1 MRKQGEEQTMDRERL
16 AEAIRLREMGRAKQ
30 DEAMLGE
37 ARALLLDLLA
47 AYPDEAEITYQ
58 VALVTDTLGLKRE
71 AIPFFLQTLKQ
82 GPPGH
87 DTESHLMK
95 RERAFLGLG
104 AFTYREL
111 REYGRAEETLRQGLS
126 EFPQSR
132 ALQVF
137 LAMTLY
143 NAQQYREAMELA
155 LTNLAETTADEAL
168 QYYKQAIVFY
178 AQHLDE
184 TR

>member
-16 AEAIRLREMGRAKQ
+16 AEAIRLREMGRAKR

-58 VALVTDTLGLKRE
+58 VALVHDNLGLKRE

-82 GPPGH
+82 GPAGH
-87 DTESHLMK
+87 DTASNLMK

-104 AFTYREL
+104 NTYHEL
-111 REYGRAEETLRQGLS
+111 REYERAEETLRQGLS

-137 LAMTLY
+137 LAITLF
-143 NAQQYREAMELA
+143 NTQQYREALELA

-168 QYYKQAIVFY
+168 QYYKRGIVFY
-178 AQHLDE
+178 AQHLDQ
-184 TR
+184 TW

>member
-1 MRKQGEEQTMDRERL
+1 
-16 AEAIRLREMGRAKQ
+16 
-30 DEAMLGE
+30 MLGK

-58 VALVTDTLGLKRE
+58 LAIVHDNLGLERE
-71 AIPFFLQTLKQ
+71 AIPYYLQTLEQ
-82 GPPGH
+82 GLSGL
-87 DTESHLMK
+87 DTATALMK

-104 AFTYREL
+104 STYRGL
-111 REYGRAEETLRQGLS
+111 GEYRHAEETLRQGLS

-137 LAMTLY
+137 LAMALY
-143 NAQQYREAMELA
+143 NTQQYREAMELA
-155 LTNLAETTADEAL
+155 LTNLAETTADESL
-168 QYYKQAIVFY
+168 RYYTRGIVFY

-184 TR
+184 TW

>member
-1 MRKQGEEQTMDRERL
+1 MDTERL

-82 GPPGH
+82 GLAGH
-87 DTESHLMK
+87 DTPSHLMK
-95 RERAFLGLG
+95 RERAFLGL
-104 AFTYREL
+104 AITYREL
-111 REYGRAEETLRQGLS
+111 REHGRAEETLRQGLS

-137 LAMTLY
+137 LAMTLF
-143 NAQQYREAMELA
+143 NTQQYREAMELA

-168 QYYKQAIVFY
+168 QYYKRGIVFY

-184 TR
+184 TW